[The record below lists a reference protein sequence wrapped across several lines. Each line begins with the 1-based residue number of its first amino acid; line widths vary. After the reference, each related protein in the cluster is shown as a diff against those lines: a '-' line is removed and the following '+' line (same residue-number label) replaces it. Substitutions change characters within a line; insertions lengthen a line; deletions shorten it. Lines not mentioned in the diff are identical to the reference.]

1 MAEKTKNTKEEYRQ
15 ARDRFDSLK
24 IEEKAIFLVESAFSM
39 LAQGIEALGSMFSE
53 QINKVYEEA
62 ETKAADSEKEKQTP
76 PKKTAAKKAAP
87 KKATTKRRTTK
98 RSSTAKKGTTN
109 KGTPK
114 KEA

>member
-1 MAEKTKNTKEEYRQ
+1 MAEKAKNTKEEYRQ

-53 QINKVYEEA
+53 QINKVYEET

-76 PKKTAAKKAAP
+76 PKKTAARKTAA
-87 KKATTKRRTTK
+87 KKATTKKRTTK
-98 RSSTAKKGTTN
+98 RSSATN